1 MTFMNTSFRILWIDD
16 SFDYYE
22 STEELIT
29 QHVLNNNMVPT
40 IRFFDD
46 YAEFQRNELVNFEAE
61 VFNRYDLLIIDY
73 ALSDITGIEII
84 QELRRKQIYTD
95 IVFYSSELPKMR
107 NEIKKCDL
115 LDGIFFADRKDLT
128 SVVSNVIKKNMRR
141 EYNIA
146 NIRGL
151 IMDSTSEFDY
161 ICRITVDALFDKL
174 SRADQADVEAQ
185 LRRFIANAMGK
196 STETF
201 TKLDRK
207 SGHSYVKA
215 AMNSVDYVMSNA
227 DRYSIL
233 NLILQKS
240 GILSDVPTDLDARYS
255 EDIISARNRLA
266 HSMLFYGECQK
277 KLHITKIRQELK
289 CDKECDNCKASYDF
303 QACEVLRRKIFE
315 YYQLFKK
322 IDVQTSAHLK
332 NT

>member
-1 MTFMNTSFRILWIDD
+1 MNTKYRILWIDD
-16 SFDYYE
+16 SYTFYE
-22 STEELIT
+22 STEELINIP
-29 QHVLNNNMVPT
+29 VSDNNMIPE
-40 IRFFDD
+40 IQFYDD
-46 YAEFQRNELVNFEAE
+46 YTEFQRNELDSFEAE
-61 VFNRYDLLIIDY
+61 IFNRYDLLLIDY
-73 ALSDITGIEII
+73 ALSGATGTDIIR
-84 QELRRKQIYTD
+84 ELRRKQIFTD
-95 IVFYSSELPKMR
+95 IVFYSSEPSKMR
-107 NEIKKCDL
+107 AEIIERCDL
-115 LDGIFFADRKDLT
+115 LDGVFFADRKDLT

-161 ICRITVDALFDKL
+161 ICRITAESLFSTL
-174 SRADQADVEAQ
+174 NPADQAEVETQ
-185 LRRFIANAMGK
+185 LRTFVEKATDH

-201 TKLDRK
+201 AKLDK
-207 SGHSYVKA
+207 KTGHTYVKA

>member
-1 MTFMNTSFRILWIDD
+1 MNTSFRILWIDD

-22 STEELIT
+22 SAEELIT
-29 QHVLNNNMVPT
+29 KHVLNNNMVPT

-46 YAEFQRNELVNFEAE
+46 YAEFKRTELDNFEAE

-107 NEIKKCDL
+107 DEIKKCDL

-161 ICRITVDALFDKL
+161 ICRITVEALFDKL
-174 SRADQADVEAQ
+174 SEADQKDVEAQ
-185 LRRFIANAMGK
+185 LRTFIANTMDK

-207 SGHSYVKA
+207 SGHNYVKT

-240 GILSDVPTDLDARYS
+240 GVFSDIPADLNTRYS
-255 EDIISARNRLA
+255 DDVIAARNRLA
-266 HSMLFYGECQK
+266 HSMLFYGKCQK
-277 KLHITKIRQELK
+277 KLHITKVRQELT
-289 CDKECDNCKASYDF
+289 CDNACDNCKAHYDL
-303 QACEVLRRKIFE
+303 QSCETLRQKLFE
-315 YYQLFKK
+315 YHQLFKK
-322 IDVQTSAHLK
+322 IDTRTSEHIR